1 VLRAL
6 VRVIDEGRAVVPK
19 RATQPP
25 PLTAEGV
32 VGAVLSVIHT
42 RLSEAKAKPLTGL
55 LGELMSVIVL
65 PYLGQASAQKELGRP
80 APKLKTKIAHV
91 QRDPLEGLDMRITYR
106 TVRVLMVIASYPD
119 ASNRKIA
126 SEAGISDQG
135 QVSKLLAR
143 LEHLGLIYNRGIG
156 PVKGAPNA
164 WQLTA
169 RGRHVEQA
177 IRVQT
182 TPG

>member
-1 VLRAL
+1 M
-6 VRVIDEGRAVVPK
+6 
-19 RATQPP
+19 
-25 PLTAEGV
+25 
-32 VGAVLSVIHT
+32 GAVLSVIHT
-42 RLSEAKAKPLTGL
+42 RLCEPKTKPLTGL
-55 LGELMSVIVL
+55 LGELMGVIVL
-65 PYLGQASAQKELGRP
+65 PYLGQAAAEKELHKP
-80 APKLKTKIAHV
+80 APQIQTKTTRAS
-91 QRDPLEGLDMRITYR
+91 RDPLDGLDMRITYR
-106 TVRVLMVIASYPD
+106 TVRVLMTIAEHPD
-119 ASNRKIA
+119 ASNRAIA

-143 LEHLGLIYNRGIG
+143 LEHLGLVYNRGIG

-182 TPG
+182 TPR